1 MYDNHRDYDYHM
13 TNKPEPV
20 PDNKCLEPSHDGLVV
35 VEGGRKD
42 ELVAGQAGVA
52 LSQPLCEM
60 IVGRSL

>member
-1 MYDNHRDYDYHM
+1 M
-13 TNKPEPV
+13 
-20 PDNKCLEPSHDGLVV
+20 PDNKCLEPSNDGLVV

-42 ELVAGQAGVA
+42 ELVAGQAGEA

>member
-1 MYDNHRDYDYHM
+1 M
-13 TNKPEPV
+13 TNKQEPV
-20 PDNKCLEPSHDGLVV
+20 PDNKCLEPSNDGLVV